1 MKKLII
7 DRFEGSYAI
16 CELEDKTIHKVPKY
30 KLPLE
35 SKEGDCLIQDADG
48 MYRKD
53 IITTKNLENR
63 IREKM
68 NRLFAG

>member
-16 CELEDKTIHKVPKY
+16 CELEGKTTLKVPKY

-35 SKEGDCLIQDADG
+35 SKEGDCLIQDSDG

-53 IITTKNLENR
+53 VVTTKNLENR

>member
-1 MKKLII
+1 MKKMII

-16 CELEDKTIHKVPKY
+16 CELEDKSTTTIPKY

-35 SKEGDCLIQDADG
+35 CKEGDCLILDKDG
-48 MYRKD
+48 LIKKD
-53 IITTKNLENR
+53 SELTKSREQT

-68 NRLFAG
+68 SRLFIK

>member
-1 MKKLII
+1 MQKFII

-16 CELEDKTIHKVPKY
+16 CETADKSFISIPKY

-35 SKEGDCLIQDADG
+35 SREGDCLVQDADG
-48 MYRKD
+48 MFRRD
-53 IITTKNLENR
+53 AEARTAREIR

-68 NRLFAG
+68 NRLFE